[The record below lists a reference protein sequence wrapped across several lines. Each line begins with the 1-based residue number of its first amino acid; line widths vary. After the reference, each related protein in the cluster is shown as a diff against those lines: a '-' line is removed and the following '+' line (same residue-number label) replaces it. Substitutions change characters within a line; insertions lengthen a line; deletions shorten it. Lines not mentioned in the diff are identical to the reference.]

1 MQTLLNNDKISTQ
14 STNDLLERRIGMD
27 NELKELAAL
36 ALRNAFW
43 HDFSALVNKYLEA
56 AEGLDVAQQEM
67 QMGDMTGIYGRGTE
81 EVGDVSLNIWTQ
93 NGNSE
98 FATTG
103 HKSIVAALEHKAAT
117 EVHLRGEKVFEKRD
131 GEWYFTG

>member
-1 MQTLLNNDKISTQ
+1 
-14 STNDLLERRIGMD
+14 MD

-56 AEGLDVAQQEM
+56 AKGLDTDLQEM
-67 QMGDMTGIYGRGTE
+67 QMGEMTSIYGRDTDAE
-81 EVGDVSLNIWTQ
+81 GDENLNIWTQ
-93 NGNSE
+93 NGESK

-103 HKSIVAALEHKAAT
+103 HETILEALEHTPAT
-117 EVHLRGEKVFEKRD
+117 EVHLRGKKVFERRD
-131 GEWYFTG
+131 GEWYFTGD

>member
-1 MQTLLNNDKISTQ
+1 
-14 STNDLLERRIGMD
+14 MD

-56 AEGLDVAQQEM
+56 AKGLDTDSQEM
-67 QMGDMTGIYGRGTE
+67 QMGEMTSIYGRDTDAE
-81 EVGDVSLNIWTQ
+81 GDENLNIWTQ
-93 NGNSE
+93 NEESK

-103 HKSIVAALEHKAAT
+103 HETILEALEHTPAT
-117 EVHLRGEKVFEKRD
+117 EVHLRGKKVFERRD
-131 GEWYFTG
+131 GEWYFTGD